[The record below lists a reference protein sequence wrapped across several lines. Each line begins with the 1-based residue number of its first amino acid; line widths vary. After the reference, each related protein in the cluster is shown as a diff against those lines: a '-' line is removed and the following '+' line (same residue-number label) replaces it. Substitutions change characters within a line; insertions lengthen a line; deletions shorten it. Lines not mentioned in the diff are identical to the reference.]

1 MSSVPKGTTEPIGLA
16 RHGRT
21 RYSLSSF
28 LAIFEP
34 LKIAIS
40 VIGDPDVVPHTLQ
53 GFKAEL
59 FKALAH
65 PARIKILEYLRS
77 GERTVS
83 ELQALLDL
91 ESSTVSQQL
100 AILRARSIVE
110 GRKQGTSVYYRVPDP
125 LIFDLLDVARRIF
138 ANHVVG
144 LQAMADEEPDV
155 RTPAEAESHLAARV
169 AGADR

>member
-1 MSSVPKGTTEPIGLA
+1 M
-16 RHGRT
+16 
-21 RYSLSSF
+21 
-28 LAIFEP
+28 
-34 LKIAIS
+34 
-40 VIGDPDVVPHTLQ
+40 PHTLQ

-83 ELQALLDL
+83 ELQVLLDL

-144 LQAMADEEPDV
+144 LQAMADEDPDV
-155 RTPAEAESHLAARV
+155 SIPVSAVPITSTAVTADLLATASDAASELSVGANPAIATEV
-169 AGADR
+169 AGADRS

>member
-1 MSSVPKGTTEPIGLA
+1 M
-16 RHGRT
+16 
-21 RYSLSSF
+21 
-28 LAIFEP
+28 
-34 LKIAIS
+34 
-40 VIGDPDVVPHTLQ
+40 PHTLQ

-65 PARIKILEYLRS
+65 PARIRILEHLRS

-100 AILRARSIVE
+100 ALLRARSIVE

-125 LIFDLLDVARRIF
+125 LIFELLDVARQIF

-144 LQAMADEEPDV
+144 LQAMADEQPGVPRQVGEDARRGGDDQISPADLV
-155 RTPAEAESHLAARV
+155 VVTPAD
-169 AGADR
+169 GADGAERS

>member
-1 MSSVPKGTTEPIGLA
+1 
-16 RHGRT
+16 
-21 RYSLSSF
+21 
-28 LAIFEP
+28 
-34 LKIAIS
+34 
-40 VIGDPDVVPHTLQ
+40 VPHTLQ

-65 PARIKILEYLRS
+65 PARIKILEHLRA

-110 GRKQGTSVYYRVPDP
+110 GRKQGTSVFYRVPDP
-125 LIFDLLDVARRIF
+125 LIFDLLDVARQIF

-144 LQAMADEEPDV
+144 LQAMADEEPAIALPVTTTRSVGTDPEV
-155 RTPAEAESHLAARV
+155 AVHQGVAADEHVAAEAI
-169 AGADR
+169 GADRP

>member
-1 MSSVPKGTTEPIGLA
+1 
-16 RHGRT
+16 
-21 RYSLSSF
+21 
-28 LAIFEP
+28 
-34 LKIAIS
+34 
-40 VIGDPDVVPHTLQ
+40 VPHTLQ

-65 PARIKILEYLRS
+65 PARIKILEHLRS

-83 ELQALLDL
+83 ELQLLLDL

-138 ANHVVG
+138 SNHVVG
-144 LQAMADEEPDV
+144 LQTMADEEPDYA
-155 RTPAEAESHLAARV
+155 TPAAAHASSAAEAT
-169 AGADR
+169 GADRS